1 MSSSSSSSSASS
13 SRRVWF
19 VTGAG
24 RGLGRAFVD
33 AALHAGDRVV
43 ATVRRPGAVDVLA
56 RERPEDLRVLQLDV
70 RDRERVVAAVHQAI
84 ACFGRLD
91 VVVNNAGYGLVGAAE
106 EVSENEARQQLDTNL
121 FGALWVCQAVLPHLR
136 ERRSGHIVQISTVGA
151 VGSMPTFGMYNA
163 SKWALEGF
171 SEALAAEVAPWGL
184 RVTIAELGGFATD
197 WAGSSMRFAT
207 PMPDYDPL
215 RTSLF
220 GAPTVPWDMTQQG
233 AADGDEGDPRDAAAA
248 LLAHVNLE
256 DGPLRLLIGDDA
268 PVHVRMALESR
279 RDDYGRDPRFAWPEP

>member
-1 MSSSSSSSSASS
+1 
-13 SRRVWF
+13 VWF

-24 RGLGRAFVD
+24 RGLGRAFVE
-33 AALHAGDRVV
+33 AALDAGDHVV
-43 ATVRRPGAVDVLA
+43 AAVRGPGALDALVA
-56 RERPEDLRVLQLDV
+56 ARPEDLRVLQLDV
-70 RDRERVVAAVHQAI
+70 RDRARVGATVDRAI
-84 ACFGRLD
+84 ACFGHLD
-91 VVVNNAGYGLVGAAE
+91 IVVNNAGYGLVGAVE
-106 EVSENEARQQLDTNL
+106 EVSETQARQQLDTNL

-136 ERRSGHIVQISTVGA
+136 KRRSGHIVQVSTVGA

-197 WAGSSMRFAT
+197 WARSSMQFAST
-207 PMPDYDPL
+207 LAAYDPL

-220 GAPTVPWDMTQQG
+220 GTPTVPWDMSHP
-233 AADGDEGDPRDAAAA
+233 GDDDEADPREAAAA
-248 LLAHVNLE
+248 LLAHVNRD

-268 PVHVRMALESR
+268 PVHVAMALAQR
-279 RDDYGRDPRFAWPEP
+279 RDDYARDPRFAWPAPCPGATASRSAHG